1 MKFVCVLSPQRLL
14 CTGMAL
20 LAAILFEG
28 FANECGAW
36 GAPNAA
42 RAKEPGENY
51 SSVSPKI
58 IASNDVNC
66 NGGRSPETR
75 CRVGGL
81 FVKTQNTTSEQVFP
95 LKQTEVKAKIAG
107 NISRVEVVQKFENPF
122 PESIEAVYIFPLPDE
137 AAVDDME
144 IKIGSRT
151 IKADIKRREEALEI
165 YEQARKQ
172 GRSAGLLEQERS
184 NIFTQSLANIKPG
197 EKIEVTIRYTES
209 LKFAG
214 GDYEFVFPMVVG
226 PRYISGNSTPPNPPL
241 VRGGDRSES
250 SGAGN
255 STPPNPPLAR
265 GGDSQFPPL
274 ARGGDSQ
281 FPPLARGGDS
291 QFPPLLRGGQGG
303 VNTDADRINPPVLP
317 PGTISGHNIAVSV
330 EIDAGVAIGDVRST
344 SHQITTHRSGNIV
357 QVQLANSDTI
367 PNKDLILRYRVAGE
381 NTRATILTQSDK
393 RGGHFATYLIPALN
407 YKTNEIVPKDVVF
420 LMDTSG
426 SQQGEPL
433 AKSQELMRRF
443 IQGLNPNDT
452 FTIIDFANTAKA
464 LSTTPLANTP
474 ANRQSAINY
483 IEKLQANGGTELL
496 NGLQTVMNFPAAT
509 GRLRSIVLITDGY
522 IGNENEVLALVHQS
536 LKPGNRLYSFG
547 VGGSVNRFLLNRL
560 AEVGRGTS
568 QVIRQDEPSAEA
580 AEKFFSQINRPVLT
594 NIQVSWEGMG
604 EKPEIYPIAP
614 PDLFASGPLVLFG
627 KKADRAPGQLRIR
640 GTLAG
645 GKAYEQVLPVNFA
658 QSGGRQRE
666 SNSVAATATDF
677 GNPAVAQLWGRSRI
691 KDLMNQMFGGET
703 KSLVEAVTNTALTYR
718 LLSEYTAFVA
728 VSEEVRVEPDGSRRR
743 VQVPVELP
751 QGVSYEGIFES
762 EGAEPTRGGTRSVT
776 SNRNSAPVSPIP
788 AMPRPPGYGELQP
801 SQQKVSRLQV
811 VSAEG
816 LDAGALAA
824 LTQYLQS
831 VNLPAGVS
839 GETIWKLSVQDGRI
853 ARVAILFE
861 GFANDTKTST
871 LQATDAVETLK
882 RALSSWQPPAGLK
895 GTLRLKLRITVEP

>member
-14 CTGMAL
+14 SAGIAL
-20 LAAILFEG
+20 LAAI
-28 FANECGAW
+28 ECGAW
-36 GAPNAA
+36 LAPNAA
-42 RAKEPGENY
+42 RAKAPGENY
-51 SSVSPKI
+51 SSLSPKI
-58 IASNDVNC
+58 LASNDVKC
-66 NGGRSPETR
+66 NGARSPQNR
-75 CRVGGL
+75 CPVGGL
-81 FVKTQNTTSEQVFP
+81 FVKTQNTAREQVFP

-122 PESIEAVYIFPLPDE
+122 PEPLEAVYVFPLPDE

-144 IKIGSRT
+144 IKIGDRT
-151 IKADIKRREEALEI
+151 IKADIKLREEALEI
-165 YEQARKQ
+165 YEQARQQ
-172 GRSAGLLEQERS
+172 GRTAGLLEQERA

-226 PRYISGNSTPPNPPL
+226 PRYISGNTTPPNPP
-241 VRGGDRSES
+241 
-250 SGAGN
+250 N
-255 STPPNPPLAR
+255 ST
-265 GGDSQFPPL
+265 GGDSSESREAIEGNNTLFPSL
-274 ARGGDSQ
+274 AREE
-281 FPPLARGGDS
+281 
-291 QFPPLLRGGQGG
+291 QGG

-344 SHQITTHRSGNIV
+344 SHQITTDRSGNMV
-357 QVQLANSDTI
+357 RVQLANSDTI

-464 LSTTPLANTP
+464 LSTTPLANT
-474 ANRQSAINY
+474 AENRQRAINY
-483 IEKLQANGGTELL
+483 IDKLQANGGTELL
-496 NGLQTVMNFPAAT
+496 NGIQAVMNFPAAAR
-509 GRLRSIVLITDGY
+509 GRLRSMVLITDGY
-522 IGNENEVLALVHQS
+522 IGNENEVLALVQRS

-547 VGGSVNRFLLNRL
+547 VGSSVNRFLLNRL

-568 QVIRQDEPSAEA
+568 QVIRQDEPSASA
-580 AEKFFSQINRPVLT
+580 VEKFFAQINNPVVT
-594 NIQVSWEGMG
+594 NIQISWEGMG
-604 EKPEIYPIAP
+604 EKPEIYPIAA

-627 KKADRAPGQLRIR
+627 KKTDRAPGQLRIR

-645 GKAYEQVLPVNFA
+645 GTAYEQILPVNFA
-658 QSGGRQRE
+658 QSGSSRQRE
-666 SNSVAATATDF
+666 STSVSATATDF

-728 VSEEVRVEPDGSRRR
+728 VSSEVRVEPDGSRRI

-751 QGVSYEGIFES
+751 QGVSYEGIFS
-762 EGAEPTRGGTRSVT
+762 STRAEATRGGTHGLT
-776 SNRNSAPVSPIP
+776 STRGPAPVTP
-788 AMPRPPGYGELQP
+788 APARVPQQGNSQLQFEKP
-801 SQQKVSRLQV
+801 LASRLQV

-816 LDAGALAA
+816 LDAGAIAA

-831 VNLPAGVS
+831 VNLPTGVS
-839 GETIWKLSVQDGRI
+839 GETVWELLVQDGRV
-853 ARVAILFE
+853 ARAAI
-861 GFANDTKTST
+861 DTQTST
-871 LQATDAVETLK
+871 LQATDAVETLN
-882 RALSSWQPPAGLK
+882 RALSSWQPPAGFK
-895 GTLRLKLRITVEP
+895 GTLRLKLRIIVDR

>member
-14 CTGMAL
+14 SAGIAL
-20 LAAILFEG
+20 LAAI
-28 FANECGAW
+28 ECGAW
-36 GAPNAA
+36 LAPNAA
-42 RAKEPGENY
+42 RAKAPGENY
-51 SSVSPKI
+51 LSLSPKI
-58 IASNDVNC
+58 LASNDVKC
-66 NGGRSPETR
+66 NGARSPQNP
-75 CRVGGL
+75 CPVGGL
-81 FVKTQNTTSEQVFP
+81 FVKTQNTVREQVFP

-122 PESIEAVYIFPLPDE
+122 PESLEAVYVFPLPDE

-144 IKIGSRT
+144 IKIGDRT
-151 IKADIKRREEALEI
+151 IKADIKLREEALEI
-165 YEQARKQ
+165 YEQARQQ
-172 GRSAGLLEQERS
+172 GRTAGLLEQERD

-226 PRYISGNSTPPNPPL
+226 PRYISGNST
-241 VRGGDRSES
+241 
-250 SGAGN
+250 
-255 STPPNPPLAR
+255 
-265 GGDSQFPPL
+265 
-274 ARGGDSQ
+274 
-281 FPPLARGGDS
+281 
-291 QFPPLLRGGQGG
+291 
-303 VNTDADRINPPVLP
+303 DADRINPPVLP
-317 PGTISGHNIAVSV
+317 PGTRSGHNIAVSV

-344 SHQITTHRSGNIV
+344 SHQITTDRSGNIV

-433 AKSQELMRRF
+433 AKSKELMRRF

-452 FTIIDFANTAKA
+452 FTIIDFANTTKA
-464 LSTTPLANTP
+464 LSTTPLANTA

-483 IEKLQANGGTELL
+483 IDKLQANGGTELL
-496 NGLQTVMNFPAAT
+496 NGIQAVMNFPGAAT

-522 IGNENEVLALVHQS
+522 IGNENEVLAQVQRS

-547 VGGSVNRFLLNRL
+547 VGSSVNRFLLNRL

-568 QVIRQDEPSAEA
+568 QVIRQDEQSAEA
-580 AEKFFSQINRPVLT
+580 TEKFFRHINSPVLT
-594 NIQVSWEGMG
+594 NIQISWEGVG

-614 PDLFASGPLVLFG
+614 PDLFASQPLVLFG
-627 KKADRAPGQLRIR
+627 KKTDRSNGQLRIR

-666 SNSVAATATDF
+666 STSVAATATDF

-691 KDLMNQMFGGET
+691 KDLMNQMFGAET

-728 VSEEVRVEPDGSRRR
+728 VSEEVRVEPDGTRRR

-762 EGAEPTRGGTRSVT
+762 GGAESTRGGIRNATPTRAQ
-776 SNRNSAPVSPIP
+776 APVMP
-788 AMPRPPGYGELQP
+788 APVMPPPPRQRGNGELQP
-801 SQQKVSRLQV
+801 SQPKASRWEV

-816 LDAGALAA
+816 LDAGAIAA

-839 GETIWKLSVQDGRI
+839 GETVWELSVQDGRV
-853 ARVAILFE
+853 ARVGI
-861 GFANDTKTST
+861 DTQTST

-895 GTLRLKLRITVEP
+895 GKLRLKLRITVDR

>member
-14 CTGMAL
+14 CAGMAL
-20 LAAILFEG
+20 LAAI
-28 FANECGAW
+28 ECGAW
-36 GAPNAA
+36 LAPHAA
-42 RAKEPGENY
+42 RAKDAGENY

-58 IASNDVNC
+58 LASNDVNC

-75 CRVGGL
+75 CPVGGL
-81 FVKTQNTTSEQVFP
+81 FVKTPNTTPEQVFP

-122 PESIEAVYIFPLPDE
+122 PESIEAVYVFPLPDE

-144 IKIGSRT
+144 IKIGSRI

-172 GRSAGLLEQERS
+172 GRSAGLLEQERD

-241 VRGGDRSES
+241 PRGGYS
-250 SGAGN
+250 SG
-255 STPPNPPLAR
+255 
-265 GGDSQFPPL
+265 
-274 ARGGDSQ
+274 
-281 FPPLARGGDS
+281 
-291 QFPPLLRGGQGG
+291 
-303 VNTDADRINPPVLP
+303 ADRINPPVLP
-317 PGTISGHNIAVSV
+317 PGTRSGHNIAVSV

-433 AKSQELMRRF
+433 AKSKELMRRF
-443 IQGLNPNDT
+443 IQGLNSNDT
-452 FTIIDFANTAKA
+452 FTIIDFANTAKS
-464 LSTTPLANTP
+464 LSTNPLANT
-474 ANRQSAINY
+474 AENRQNAINY
-483 IEKLQANGGTELL
+483 IEKLQANGGSELL
-496 NGLQTVMNFPAAT
+496 NGIQTVMNFPAAAT

-522 IGNENEVLALVHQS
+522 IGNENEVLDLVQQS

-580 AEKFFSQINRPVLT
+580 AEKFFRQINSPVLT
-594 NIQVSWEGMG
+594 NIQISWEGMG

-627 KKADRAPGQLRIR
+627 KKTDRANGQLRIR
-640 GTLAG
+640 GTLGG

-666 SNSVAATATDF
+666 STSVAAAATDF

-751 QGVSYEGIFES
+751 QGVSYEGIFEPG
-762 EGAEPTRGGTRSVT
+762 GAEQTRGGSRSVT
-776 SNRNSAPVSPIP
+776 STRNSAPVSPAP
-788 AMPRPPGYGELQP
+788 AMAPPRGYGELQP
-801 SQQKVSRLQV
+801 SQPKASRLQV

-816 LDAGALAA
+816 LDAGAIAA

-831 VNLPAGVS
+831 VNLPAGAS
-839 GETIWKLSVQDGRI
+839 GETVWELSVQDGRV
-853 ARVAILFE
+853 ARLAILFVGVAPVGA
-861 GFANDTKTST
+861 GFANDPQTST
-871 LQATDAVETLK
+871 LQATDAVETLN
-882 RALSSWQPPAGLK
+882 RALSSWQPPAGFK
-895 GTLRLKLRITVEP
+895 GTLRLKLRITVDR

>member
-14 CTGMAL
+14 SAGIAL
-20 LAAILFEG
+20 LAAI
-28 FANECGAW
+28 ECGAW
-36 GAPNAA
+36 LAPNTA
-42 RAKEPGENY
+42 RAKAPGENY

-58 IASNDVNC
+58 LASNNDVKC
-66 NGGRSPETR
+66 NGARAAQNR
-75 CRVGGL
+75 CPVGGL
-81 FVKTQNTTSEQVFP
+81 FVKTPNTTSEQVFP

-151 IKADIKRREEALEI
+151 IKADIKLREEALEI

-172 GRSAGLLEQERS
+172 GRTAGLLEQERS

-226 PRYISGNSTPPNPPL
+226 PRYISGNL
-241 VRGGDRSES
+241 
-250 SGAGN
+250 
-255 STPPNPPLAR
+255 TPPNPPLAR

-274 ARGGDSQ
+274 
-281 FPPLARGGDS
+281 P
-291 QFPPLLRGGQGG
+291 RGGQGG
-303 VNTDADRINPPVLP
+303 VNTDAERINPPVLP

-344 SHQITTHRSGNIV
+344 SHQITTDRSGNIV

-433 AKSQELMRRF
+433 AKSKELMRRF

-452 FTIIDFANTAKA
+452 FTIIDFANTAQA

-474 ANRQSAINY
+474 ENRQKAINY
-483 IEKLQANGGTELL
+483 IENLQANGGSELL
-496 NGLQTVMNFPAAT
+496 NGIQAVMNFPAPAT

-522 IGNENEVLALVHQS
+522 IGNENEVLALVQRS

-547 VGGSVNRFLLNRL
+547 VGGSVNRFLINRL

-580 AEKFFSQINRPVLT
+580 AEKFFREINSPVLT
-594 NIQVSWEGMG
+594 NIQISWEGMG
-604 EKPEIYPIAP
+604 EKPQIYPIAP

-627 KKADRAPGQLRIR
+627 KKTDRANGQLRIR

-666 SNSVAATATDF
+666 STSVAAGATDF

-751 QGVSYEGIFES
+751 QGVSYEGIFQS
-762 EGAEPTRGGTRSVT
+762 EGAEPTRGGARSVT
-776 SNRNSAPVSPIP
+776 SNRNSAPVSPAP
-788 AMPRPPGYGELQP
+788 VPRQPGYGELQP
-801 SQQKVSRLQV
+801 QKPLASRLQV

-839 GETIWKLSVQDGRI
+839 GETVWELSVQDGRV
-853 ARVAILFE
+853 ARVAI
-861 GFANDTKTST
+861 DTKTST

-882 RALSSWQPPAGLK
+882 RAMSSWQPPAGFK
-895 GTLRLKLRITVEP
+895 GTLRLKLRITVDP

>member
-14 CTGMAL
+14 SAGIAL
-20 LAAILFEG
+20 LAAI
-28 FANECGAW
+28 ECGAW
-36 GAPNAA
+36 LAPNAA
-42 RAKEPGENY
+42 RAKAPGENY
-51 SSVSPKI
+51 SSLSPKI
-58 IASNDVNC
+58 LASNDVKC
-66 NGGRSPETR
+66 NGARSPQNR
-75 CRVGGL
+75 CPVGGL
-81 FVKTQNTTSEQVFP
+81 FVKTQNTAREQVFP

-122 PESIEAVYIFPLPDE
+122 PESLEAVYVFPLPDE

-144 IKIGSRT
+144 IKIGDRT
-151 IKADIKRREEALEI
+151 IKADIKLREEALEI
-165 YEQARKQ
+165 YEQARQQ
-172 GRSAGLLEQERS
+172 GRTAGLLEQERD

-226 PRYISGNSTPPNPPL
+226 PRYISGNLTPPTPPN
-241 VRGGDRSES
+241 
-250 SGAGN
+250 
-255 STPPNPPLAR
+255 ST
-265 GGDSQFPPL
+265 GGDSSESREAIEGNNTLFPSE
-274 ARGGDSQ
+274 AHE
-281 FPPLARGGDS
+281 
-291 QFPPLLRGGQGG
+291 GQGG

-317 PGTISGHNIAVSV
+317 PGTRSGHNIAVSV

-344 SHQITTHRSGNIV
+344 SHQITTDRSGNIV
-357 QVQLANSDTI
+357 RVQLANSDTI

-407 YKTNEIVPKDVVF
+407 YKTKEIVPKDVVF

-464 LSTTPLANTP
+464 LSTTPLANT
-474 ANRQSAINY
+474 AENRQRAINY
-483 IEKLQANGGTELL
+483 IDKLQANGGTELL
-496 NGLQTVMNFPAAT
+496 NGIQAVMNFPAAAR

-522 IGNENEVLALVHQS
+522 IGNENEVLALVQRS

-547 VGGSVNRFLLNRL
+547 VGSSVNRFLLNRL

-580 AEKFFSQINRPVLT
+580 AEKFFSQINSPVLT
-594 NIQVSWEGMG
+594 NIQISWEGVG
-604 EKPEIYPIAP
+604 EKPEIYPIAA
-614 PDLFASGPLVLFG
+614 PDLFASQPLVLFG
-627 KKADRAPGQLRIR
+627 KKTDRAPGQLRIR
-640 GTLAG
+640 GTQAG
-645 GKAYEQVLPVNFA
+645 GTAYEQILPVNFDR
-658 QSGGRQRE
+658 SGGRQRE
-666 SNSVAATATDF
+666 STSVSATATDF

-703 KSLVEAVTNTALTYR
+703 KSLVEAVTNTALSYR

-728 VSEEVRVEPDGSRRR
+728 VSEEVRVEPDGSRRI

-762 EGAEPTRGGTRSVT
+762 EGGEATRGGISSPTSTGVPASV
-776 SNRNSAPVSPIP
+776 SAGPGMARQAGQIP
-788 AMPRPPGYGELQP
+788 FPA
-801 SQQKVSRLQV
+801 QKPLALASRLQV

-816 LDAGALAA
+816 LDAGAIAA

-839 GETIWKLSVQDGRI
+839 GETVWELSVQDGRVS
-853 ARVAILFE
+853 RVAI
-861 GFANDTKTST
+861 DSQTST

-882 RALSSWQPPAGLK
+882 GALSSWQPPAGFK
-895 GTLRLKLRITVEP
+895 GTLRLKLRINVDR

>member
-1 MKFVCVLSPQRLL
+1 MKFVCVISPQRLL
-14 CTGMAL
+14 SAGIAL
-20 LAAILFEG
+20 LAAI
-28 FANECGAW
+28 ECGAW
-36 GAPNAA
+36 LSPNAA
-42 RAKEPGENY
+42 RAKAPGENY

-58 IASNDVNC
+58 VASNDVNC
-66 NGGRSPETR
+66 NSGRSPETR
-75 CRVGGL
+75 CPVGGL
-81 FVKTQNTTSEQVFP
+81 FVKDQNTAREQVFP

-122 PESIEAVYIFPLPDE
+122 PESIEAVYVFPLPDE

-144 IKIGSRT
+144 IKIGDRT
-151 IKADIKRREEALEI
+151 IKADIKLREEALEI
-165 YEQARKQ
+165 YQKARQQ
-172 GRSAGLLEQERS
+172 GRTAGLLEQERD

-226 PRYISGNSTPPNPPL
+226 PRYISGNTI
-241 VRGGDRSES
+241 
-250 SGAGN
+250 
-255 STPPNPPLAR
+255 PPNPPLAR
-265 GGDSQFPPL
+265 GGYSS
-274 ARGGDSQ
+274 G
-281 FPPLARGGDS
+281 
-291 QFPPLLRGGQGG
+291 
-303 VNTDADRINPPVLP
+303 ADRINPPVLP
-317 PGTISGHNIAVSV
+317 PGTRSGHNIAVSV

-344 SHQITTHRSGNIV
+344 SHQITTDRSGNIV

-433 AKSQELMRRF
+433 AKSKELMRRF

-452 FTIIDFANTAKA
+452 FTIIDFANTAQA
-464 LSTTPLANTP
+464 LSTTPLANTA

-483 IEKLQANGGTELL
+483 IEKLQANGGSELL
-496 NGLQTVMNFPAAT
+496 NGIQTVMNFPAAAT
-509 GRLRSIVLITDGY
+509 GRLRGIVLITDGY
-522 IGNENEVLALVHQS
+522 IGNENEVLALVQQS

-580 AEKFFSQINRPVLT
+580 AEKFFREINSPVLT
-594 NIQVSWEGMG
+594 NIQISWEGMG
-604 EKPEIYPIAP
+604 EKPQIYPIAP
-614 PDLFASGPLVLFG
+614 PDLFASQPLVLFG
-627 KKADRAPGQLRIR
+627 KKTDRSPGQLRIR
-640 GTLAG
+640 GTQAG
-645 GKAYEQVLPVNFA
+645 GKAYEQILPVNFA

-666 SNSVAATATDF
+666 STSVTATATDF

-703 KSLVEAVTNTALTYR
+703 KSLVESVTNTALTYR

-728 VSEEVRVEPDGSRRR
+728 VSEEVRVEPDGVRRR

-751 QGVSYEGIFES
+751 QGVSYEGIFQS
-762 EGAEPTRGGTRSVT
+762 EGAEPTRGGTHSYT
-776 SNRNSAPVSPIP
+776 STRGPVPVSPAP
-788 AMPRPPGYGELQP
+788 AMAPQQGYGELQRP
-801 SQQKVSRLQV
+801 KPLASRLQV

-816 LDAGALAA
+816 LDAGAIAT

-839 GETIWKLSVQDGRI
+839 GETVWELSVQDGRI
-853 ARVAILFE
+853 ARVAI
-861 GFANDTKTST
+861 DTQTST
-871 LQATDAVETLK
+871 LQGTDAVETLK
-882 RALSSWQPPAGLK
+882 KALSSWQPPAGFK
-895 GTLRLKLRITVEP
+895 GTLRLKLRITVDR

>member
-14 CTGMAL
+14 SAGIAL
-20 LAAILFEG
+20 LAAI
-28 FANECGAW
+28 ECGAW
-36 GAPNAA
+36 LAPNAA
-42 RAKEPGENY
+42 RAKAPGENY
-51 SSVSPKI
+51 SSLPPKI
-58 IASNDVNC
+58 LASNDVKC
-66 NGGRSPETR
+66 NGARSPQNR
-75 CRVGGL
+75 CPVGGL
-81 FVKTQNTTSEQVFP
+81 FVKTQNTTREQVFP

-122 PESIEAVYIFPLPDE
+122 PESLEAVYVFPLPDE

-144 IKIGSRT
+144 IKIGDRT
-151 IKADIKRREEALEI
+151 IKADIKLREEALEI
-165 YEQARKQ
+165 YEQARQQ
-172 GRSAGLLEQERS
+172 GRTAGLLEQERS

-226 PRYISGNSTPPNPPL
+226 PRYISGNLTPPN
-241 VRGGDRSES
+241 S
-250 SGAGN
+250 
-255 STPPNPPLAR
+255 R
-265 GGDSQFPPL
+265 GGDSSESREAIEGKNTLFPSL
-274 ARGGDSQ
+274 ARE
-281 FPPLARGGDS
+281 
-291 QFPPLLRGGQGG
+291 GQGR

-317 PGTISGHNIAVSV
+317 PGTRSGHNIAVKV

-344 SHQITTHRSGNIV
+344 SHQITTDRSGNIV
-357 QVQLANSDTI
+357 RVQLANSDTI

-464 LSTTPLANTP
+464 LSTTPLANT
-474 ANRQSAINY
+474 AENRQRAINY
-483 IEKLQANGGTELL
+483 IDKLQANGGTELL
-496 NGLQTVMNFPAAT
+496 NGIQAVMNFPAAAR
-509 GRLRSIVLITDGY
+509 GRLRSVVLITDGY
-522 IGNENEVLALVHQS
+522 IGNENEVLALVQRS

-547 VGGSVNRFLLNRL
+547 VGSSVNRFLLNRL

-568 QVIRQDEPSAEA
+568 QVIRQDEASASA
-580 AEKFFSQINRPVLT
+580 VEKFFAQINNPVVT
-594 NIQVSWEGMG
+594 NIQISWEGMG
-604 EKPEIYPIAP
+604 EKPEIYPIAA
-614 PDLFASGPLVLFG
+614 PDLFASEPLVLFG
-627 KKADRAPGQLRIR
+627 KKTDRAPGQLRIR

-645 GKAYEQVLPVNFA
+645 GTAYEQILPVNFA
-658 QSGGRQRE
+658 QSGSSRQRE
-666 SNSVAATATDF
+666 STSVSATATDF
-677 GNPAVAQLWGRSRI
+677 GNPAVAQLWARSRI

-728 VSEEVRVEPDGSRRR
+728 VSEEVRVEPDGSRRT

-762 EGAEPTRGGTRSVT
+762 EGAEGTRGGT
-776 SNRNSAPVSPIP
+776 
-788 AMPRPPGYGELQP
+788 
-801 SQQKVSRLQV
+801 
-811 VSAEG
+811 
-816 LDAGALAA
+816 
-824 LTQYLQS
+824 
-831 VNLPAGVS
+831 
-839 GETIWKLSVQDGRI
+839 
-853 ARVAILFE
+853 
-861 GFANDTKTST
+861 
-871 LQATDAVETLK
+871 
-882 RALSSWQPPAGLK
+882 LSSTSSRSMAPGNPGPA
-895 GTLRLKLRITVEP
+895 R

>member
-1 MKFVCVLSPQRLL
+1 MKFVCVLSPKRLL

-28 FANECGAW
+28 FANECSAW
-36 GAPNAA
+36 LAPNAA
-42 RAKEPGENY
+42 RAKTPGENY
-51 SSVSPKI
+51 SSLPPKI
-58 IASNDVNC
+58 LASNDVNC

-75 CRVGGL
+75 CPVGGL
-81 FVKTQNTTSEQVFP
+81 FVKTPNTTPEQVFP

-122 PESIEAVYIFPLPDE
+122 PESIEAVYVFPLPDE

-172 GRSAGLLEQERS
+172 GRSAGLLEQERD

-226 PRYISGNSTPPNPPL
+226 PRYISGNST
-241 VRGGDRSES
+241 G
-250 SGAGN
+250 
-255 STPPNPPLAR
+255 
-265 GGDSQFPPL
+265 
-274 ARGGDSQ
+274 
-281 FPPLARGGDS
+281 
-291 QFPPLLRGGQGG
+291 
-303 VNTDADRINPPVLP
+303 ADRINPPVLP
-317 PGTISGHNIAVSV
+317 PRTRSGHNIAVSV

-433 AKSQELMRRF
+433 AKSKELMRRF

-464 LSTTPLANTP
+464 LSTNPLANTA

-483 IEKLQANGGTELL
+483 IQNLQANGGTELL
-496 NGLQTVMNFPAAT
+496 NGIQAVMNFPAAT

-522 IGNENEVLALVHQS
+522 IGNENEVLARVQGS

-580 AEKFFSQINRPVLT
+580 AEKFFREINRPVLT
-594 NIQVSWEGMG
+594 NIQISWEGLG

-627 KKADRAPGQLRIR
+627 KKTDRANGQLRIR

-658 QSGGRQRE
+658 RSGGRQRE
-666 SNSVAATATDF
+666 STSVAATATDF

-703 KSLVEAVTNTALTYR
+703 QSLVEAVTNTALTYR

-728 VSEEVRVEPDGSRRR
+728 VSEEVRVEPDGSRHR

-762 EGAEPTRGGTRSVT
+762 GGAEPTRGGTRSVT
-776 SNRNSAPVSPIP
+776 STRNSAPVSPAP
-788 AMPRPPGYGELQP
+788 AMRPQRGYGELQP
-801 SQQKVSRLQV
+801 SQPKASRLQV

-816 LDAGALAA
+816 LDAGAIAA

-831 VNLPAGVS
+831 VNLPARVS
-839 GETIWKLSVQDGRI
+839 GETVWELSVQDGRV
-853 ARVAILFE
+853 ARVAI
-861 GFANDTKTST
+861 DTQTST
-871 LQATDAVETLK
+871 LQATDAVETLNM
-882 RALSSWQPPAGLK
+882 ALSSWQPPAGFK
-895 GTLRLKLRITVEP
+895 GTLRLKLRITVER